1 MHDTRRLKGRPTAN
15 QPEVVMIFSRE
26 DADIIE
32 AETERDEFRVR
43 FGQDVGEH
51 WKRCHEIREHSPRN
65 GKSAGGHFQKIA
77 ELPEITVMQL
87 EAHGI
92 MQDPQELKKWLKTD
106 VGQRFRVSK
115 DVEPIRGDGLQLI
128 IK

>member
-1 MHDTRRLKGRPTAN
+1 
-15 QPEVVMIFSRE
+15 MIFAN

-32 AETERDEFRVR
+32 AETERDQFRVR
-43 FGQDVGEH
+43 FGQDVEAH
-51 WKRCHEIREHSPRN
+51 WAECYRQREHNLRN
-65 GKSAGGHFQKIA
+65 SKSAGGHFQKIA

-87 EAHGI
+87 EGLGI
-92 MQDPQELKKWLKTD
+92 MQDPQELKKWLKTE

-115 DVEPIRGDGLQLI
+115 DVLPIKGDGLQLI